1 MNNNQFFSAQ
11 PQKRNVDCPGK
22 VAFGAALMLLCALTA
37 CSTKNAGLSSTF
49 PSDYQGKPFADARY
63 TGGPQKIPG
72 RVKLAYYD
80 FGGEGVAYHDTTPK
94 NLGSGGLNPLNGDYF
109 NEFRHTEAVDTSYT
123 KPCCDANPYNMVAPE
138 MDQLYVGWTDV
149 GEWLNL
155 TVEVEKVGDYN
166 VNLMYTCNGP
176 GKVSLS
182 INREDAT
189 GPLALINTHDPQDPT
204 AWRQWHH
211 WNKMMGFVKLHLA
224 AGKQLLTL
232 HIVANGNMN
241 LDYLEFVPDK

>member
-1 MNNNQFFSAQ
+1 MTRQKILPAQ
-11 PQKRNVDCPGK
+11 PQNGNMDCLGNVTL
-22 VAFGAALMLLCALTA
+22 GAALMLLCALTA
-37 CSTKNAGLSSTF
+37 CSTQKAGLVSTF
-49 PSDYQGKPFADARY
+49 PLDYQGSPFADARY

-80 FGGEGVAYHDTTPK
+80 FGGEGVAFHDTTPK

-123 KPCCDANPYNMVAPE
+123 KSCCDTNPYDMVVPE
-138 MDQLYVGWTDV
+138 LDQLYVGWTDV

-155 TVEVEKVGDYN
+155 TVEVEKEGNYG

-176 GKVSLS
+176 GVISLS
-182 INREDAT
+182 VNRTDAT
-189 GPLALINTHDPQDPT
+189 GPLALINTHNSQDT
-204 AWRQWHH
+204 IAWRQWHH
-211 WNKMMGFVKLHLA
+211 WNKMVGLARLHLT

-232 HIVANGNMN
+232 HVVANGNMN
-241 LDYLEFVPDK
+241 FDYLEFVPEK

>member
-1 MNNNQFFSAQ
+1 
-11 PQKRNVDCPGK
+11 VDYLRK
-22 VAFGAALMLLCALTA
+22 IVFGASLILLCALTA
-37 CSTKNAGLSSTF
+37 CSTNNPKTSSTF
-49 PSDYQGKPFADARY
+49 PSDYQGKPFADSRY
-63 TGGPQKIPG
+63 ADGPQKIPG

-123 KPCCDANPYNMVAPE
+123 KSCCDTNPYDIVVPE
-138 MDQLYVGWTDV
+138 LDQLYVGWTDV

-155 TVEVEKVGDYN
+155 TVEVEKEGNYS

-176 GKVSLS
+176 GKISLS
-182 INREDAT
+182 INHKNAT
-189 GPLALINTHDPQDPT
+189 GPLALINTNNPQDPI

-211 WNKMMGFVKLHLA
+211 WNKMMGLAKLHLV

-232 HIVANGNMN
+232 YIVANGNMN
-241 LDYLEFVPDK
+241 LDYLEFVPEK